1 MTDKE
6 KMIAPYQVDDQIRF
20 WFGHTGKEGIGTVAE
35 IRENAVDVRLLK
47 DNRVW
52 TVWLSE
58 IIGKTEVKP
67 KRIRKKKEEET
78 T

>member
-6 KMIAPYQVDDQIRF
+6 KMIAPYQEGDQIRF
-20 WFGHTGKEGIGTVAE
+20 MFGNTGKEGIGDVAE
-35 IRENAVDVRLLK
+35 VRENSVDVRLLK

-58 IIGKTEVKP
+58 VIGKCEVKP
-67 KRIRKKKEEET
+67 KRIRKKKAKENT
-78 T
+78 

>member
-1 MTDKE
+1 VTDKE
-6 KMIAPYQVDDQIRF
+6 KMIAPYQVGDQIRF
-20 WFGHTGKEGIGTVAE
+20 MFGHIGKEGIGDVAE
-35 IRENAVDVRLLK
+35 VRENAVDVRLLA

-58 IIGKTEVKP
+58 IIGKIAVP
-67 KRIRKKKEEET
+67 QKRIRKKKVKET